1 MIFMEWKYVRP
12 LKDDTI
18 FKNIEKTYNVE
29 IPNYLKELIIS
40 FNGGRPEKTLF
51 DTQKSKE
58 RVLQG
63 LISFNKEDKANIFI
77 YEELLKKGYIPFA
90 VTEFG
95 DLVCINNENKSV
107 KLYLHENETFENIC
121 DNIKDFFRILYYLK

>member
-1 MIFMEWKYVRP
+1 MEWKYVKT

-29 IPNYLKELIIS
+29 IPNYLKELITKY
-40 FNGGRPEKTLF
+40 NGGRPEKSIF

-95 DLVCINNENKSV
+95 DVVCINNKNKSV
-107 KLYLHENETFENIC
+107 ELYLHENETIENIC
-121 DNIKDFFRILYYLK
+121 DNIKDFLECYFK